1 MLARRLLF
9 TWTVKTRWPI
19 TSQIDC
25 SAPPTDPH
33 LRLNDVLML
42 FCLIWTVRLWST
54 SLSRDSPN
62 PNFPNRGKFSS
73 ALWVYINITIILC
86 ISLHSTLLVLHAW
99 LTEAFSYV
107 NRCECMPV
115 SWLFSVMCAK
125 KIAWVQSCV
134 RKTSFAEFW
143 NLKLSTFSCFERCFW
158 QLFYVAIKVI
168 FRKKWYGN
176 SVNI

>member
-42 FCLIWTVRLWST
+42 FCLSWTVRLWST

-115 SWLFSVMCAK
+115 SWLFSVMCTK
-125 KIAWVQSCV
+125 KNCLS
-134 RKTSFAEFW
+134 AELCEKNIFHW
-143 NLKLSTFSCFERCFW
+143 ILKPE
-158 QLFYVAIKVI
+158 A
-168 FRKKWYGN
+168 
-176 SVNI
+176 VNIQLLWKMFLTVILCCH